1 MDDSARKGTRDIKF
15 ASRKVEEADCR
26 RYQAVEWLDSIVG
39 PLELSSQP
47 SESDFISCL
56 RSGRIL
62 CNAINKVHPG
72 AVPKVVENKPNQ
84 KSPCGEIR
92 PLRAFQYFENVKNF
106 LVAIQGLKLPAFEA
120 SDLEKDNLEARK
132 SARVVDCILG
142 LKAYHERKQAAVC
155 GDGLLKQTRSPTA
168 MHFASGIHAKGRAPP
183 HSLAPICQKQPSPSE
198 EKMLKESLV
207 RMLANYMAEEKENF
221 DGDLPSK
228 AKDPVKSLGKIFSTC
243 VDYPQLNAVFE
254 NFCAKRDRSS
264 VPSTPSP
271 LEEHSSSTG
280 RSVVCS
286 TLEEHS
292 SSTGRSVVCSTLEEH
307 SSSTGGSV
315 VCSPLEEHS
324 SSTGVSVVCS
334 PLEEH
339 SSTGGSECDR
349 SFLRESESNCNHW
362 QKIQLQQ
369 KELSAIKNMLSEAK
383 TEFEELQCRLQRDLK
398 EIDARAKEMSMAA
411 LGYHRLVKENR
422 DLYNIV
428 QDLKG
433 NIRVYCRIRP
443 VFNDEAGSI
452 VDFIGQDDS
461 LAISDPSKPQS
472 EGRKIF
478 NFNKVFGPTCSQND
492 IYADIQPLI
501 RSVMDGYNVC
511 IFAYGQTG
519 SGKTHTMS
527 CPSDGSSEEDMGIS
541 HLALNDLFRL
551 SNMRKDDAEYEI
563 QVQMVEIYNEQVR
576 DLLKFE
582 ICSADGGSMSLSDAT
597 MHSVK
602 STADVIRLMK
612 LGDDNR
618 VISSSTALNDRS
630 SRSHSILTVQVSGK
644 EISGCTL
651 QSCLHF
657 VDLAS
662 SSERVENPEE
672 AMYINKSLSCLG
684 DVITA
689 LAQKNSH
696 IPYRNSKLT
705 LLLQD
710 SLSPGGRTK
719 TLMFAHINPERDSFA
734 ETISTLKF
742 AQRVSTDELGGV
754 RGNKECSEV
763 MQLKEQVERLKEA
776 LGGNKGAQ
784 SVQSPSIRRISSSAE
799 KPKAY
804 LDRTPP
810 RPRRLSMENI
820 KNEKPGKTTPGAV
833 RSRRLSIEGSRVAEK
848 NDAPEGGAIL
858 TPRNVNLQ
866 EMDAAPSG
874 SVTKQLVGKTESK
887 QRVAAPPRSPVRGS
901 SVVSS
906 KARASRRQSL
916 TGIPLPGIGGGGA
929 DTRPRRSSL
938 GGKPVGSTEAYR
950 NHWAVGPF
958 NTVMVRPDGRKDKCI
973 EWLDRHPK
981 NSVMYVS
988 FGTTVALS
996 KDHIHEIALGLEGS
1010 GHRFIWVLREADKGD
1025 IFSRETPEGRET
1037 AMIMIY

>member
-15 ASRKVEEADCR
+15 ASRKAEEADCR

-243 VDYPQLNAVFE
+243 VDYPQVCISLMISFFE

-280 RSVVCS
+280 KS
-286 TLEEHS
+286 
-292 SSTGRSVVCSTLEEH
+292 
-307 SSSTGGSV
+307 
-315 VCSPLEEHS
+315 
-324 SSTGVSVVCS
+324 
-334 PLEEH
+334 
-339 SSTGGSECDR
+339 CDK
-349 SFLRESESNCNHW
+349 SFLRESNCNHW
-362 QKIQLQQ
+362 QKIQMQQ

-383 TEFEELQCRLQRDLK
+383 TEFEELQCQLQRDLK
-398 EIDARAKEMSMAA
+398 EIDAQAKEMSMAA

-527 CPSDGSSEEDMGIS
+527 CPSGGSSEEDMGIS

-563 QVQMVEIYNEQVR
+563 QVHMVEIYNEQVR
-576 DLLKFE
+576 DLLAEDSANTKFE

-657 VDLAS
+657 VDLAG

-742 AQRVSTDELGGV
+742 AQRVSTDELGGA

-874 SVTKQLVGKTESK
+874 SVTKKLVGKTESK

-901 SVVSS
+901 NVVSS
-906 KARASRRQSL
+906 NARASRRQSL
-916 TGIPLPGIGGGGA
+916 TGIPLPGVGGGGA

-938 GGKPVGSTEAYR
+938 GGKPVGST
-950 NHWAVGPF
+950 G
-958 NTVMVRPDGRKDKCI
+958 K
-973 EWLDRHPK
+973 
-981 NSVMYVS
+981 
-988 FGTTVALS
+988 
-996 KDHIHEIALGLEGS
+996 
-1010 GHRFIWVLREADKGD
+1010 
-1025 IFSRETPEGRET
+1025 
-1037 AMIMIY
+1037 